1 MPRIKLTP
9 ADGHLIP
16 ACVAYTQK
24 IQSQF
29 LGDSQFDSIFKT
41 TCRLEIEV
49 RIFCVKLKF
58 NS

>member
-9 ADGHLIP
+9 ADGHNVIP
-16 ACVAYTQK
+16 ACVAF
-24 IQSQF
+24 QSQF